1 MNLYIAEKPSMAREL
16 AACLQVKGNG
26 NGFIQTAGGV
36 VTWLFGHVL
45 EQVEPEVYDPKYKV
59 WRVEDLPIVPRK
71 WKLEVNP
78 KTIQQFNIVKELI
91 RRADIDVIVH
101 AGDPDR
107 EGQLLVATKS
117 PSSESC

>member
-1 MNLYIAEKPSMAREL
+1 MKLYIAEKPSMAREL
-16 AACLQVKGNG
+16 AACLKNPQKGNG
-26 NGFIQTAGGV
+26 YIKTAGGV

-45 EQVEPEVYDPKYKV
+45 EQAEPEAYDPKYKS

-78 KTIQQFNIVKELI
+78 KSVQQFNIVKNLI
-91 RRADIDVIVH
+91 ARADVIIH

-107 EGQLLVATKS
+107 GATCSVMKIYCVA
-117 PSSESC
+117 